1 MMNET
6 LTVKPDR
13 GGTAPLKNLA
23 HCQTVVE
30 TLIHRPRGL
39 PGFGVFSGYS
49 GYGKTVAAQ
58 YCQMKYQAVYL
69 EVRATWSGN
78 LFAEKLLHEL
88 DVQKPT
94 GTMGRKIDQAIEL
107 LSYDPNRPLIIDEAD
122 KLVDRKL
129 IECVR
134 DLAEGAQIPVL
145 LVGEERLPA
154 KLAEFERVHNRV
166 LVWQLAQPCDLD
178 DARHLADFICSEIAI
193 ADELLEEIRRRSD
206 GKARR
211 VTANLHR
218 VLEWSRHQSRDPK
231 SPIDLDRYDG
241 DFVTGEAP
249 RRHTYRKGGK

>member
-1 MMNET
+1 MSNKPAS
-6 LTVKPDR
+6 VKPDR
-13 GGTAPLKNLA
+13 GGTAPLKNVA
-23 HCQTVVE
+23 ACQTVVE

-69 EVRATWSGN
+69 EVRATWSGS

-88 DVQKPT
+88 DVHKPR
-94 GTMGRKIDQAIEL
+94 GTIGTKIDQAIEL
-107 LSYDPNRPLIIDEAD
+107 LSYDADRPLIIDEAD
-122 KLVDRKL
+122 KLVDKKL

-145 LVGEERLPA
+145 LVGEELLPK
-154 KLAEFERVHNRV
+154 KLEECERVHNRV
-166 LVWQLAQPCDLD
+166 LAWELAQPCDLD
-178 DARHLADFICSEIAI
+178 DARLLADLICGDISLS
-193 ADELLEEIRRRSD
+193 DDLLTEIRRQSD

-211 VTANLHR
+211 ISTNLHA
-218 VLEWSRHQSRDPK
+218 VLEWSRHHPTDVV
-231 SPIDLDRYDG
+231 DLKTYDG
-241 DFVTGEAP
+241 EFVTGEAP